1 MDDQLL
7 FDTVRALETHVAV
20 SASVAARA
28 LGTTEFVL
36 QPAIDRLVACGA
48 LHVSVLRARA
58 HPGIEFTTRRVWY
71 HTPDREVAA
80 RFGLLTMRPRPTR
93 PMPDAQTPALAS

>member
-7 FDTVRALETHVAV
+7 LDTVRSLETYVAV

-36 QPAIDRLVACGA
+36 QPAVDRLVACGA

-58 HPGIEFTTRRVWY
+58 HPGMEFATRRVWY
-71 HTPDREVAA
+71 HTPDGEVAA
-80 RFGLLTMRPRPTR
+80 RFGMLTERPRPTR
-93 PMPDAQTPALAS
+93 RVPDAQTPALAS

>member
-7 FDTVRALETHVAV
+7 LDTVRALETHLAV

-48 LHVSVLRARA
+48 LHISVLRARPRA
-58 HPGIEFTTRRVWY
+58 GMELETRRVWY

-80 RFGLLTMRPRPTR
+80 RFGLLTTRPRPTR